1 MVLLDDGE
9 NIFTVDP
16 DALHDEWELL
26 EVALDCM
33 FDLQK
38 SHTILETMQDV
49 VCSVDA
55 NAKKSKIKRKRTSSV
70 VYDIECPKVKKQ
82 PSTPPECPTICTS
95 EVMLVGEPILMGG
108 MFGNEDER
116 IITRLKN
123 SQYSSDNNGKES
135 NSNDEAFV
143 PHITCQPPSTLEVP
157 IVRQT
162 KQIDRS
168 INEQLSQ
175 LSEEEWLPVN
185 IKRTTNNA
193 KDDVHERNRS
203 CDY

>member
-1 MVLLDDGE
+1 MAQTLEVVSIIYLALKSPHLELVINQGFPSSICIIFAHFWFCVIVLL
-9 NIFTVDP
+9 F
-16 DALHDEWELL
+16 
-26 EVALDCM
+26 
-33 FDLQK
+33 F
-38 SHTILETMQDV
+38 
-49 VCSVDA
+49 
-55 NAKKSKIKRKRTSSV
+55 
-70 VYDIECPKVKKQ
+70 
-82 PSTPPECPTICTS
+82 
-95 EVMLVGEPILMGG
+95 
-108 MFGNEDER
+108 
-116 IITRLKN
+116 RLKN

-185 IKRTTNNA
+185 IKRTTNND